1 VRSDAAILLV
11 IGALAL
17 IGAAALAWYAS
28 LASLALDKAA
38 GRGATA
44 EIVRKLAGIV
54 PVGSD
59 AVAGVV
65 AVKMVESRE
74 PGSRS
79 HTPPRLVFVTD
90 AGIDRDLGYD
100 QQRFANDFA
109 TIRDFLADATQSR
122 LALSSACDGTE
133 LVRFVA
139 GHLAVLFLGAIGV
152 LAIRVG
158 IRKLRGL
165 AE

>member
-1 VRSDAAILLV
+1 MRSDAAILLL

-28 LASLALDKAA
+28 LASLALDKAG
-38 GRGATA
+38 GRGANA

-54 PVGSD
+54 PIGSD
-59 AVAGVV
+59 SIAGVL

-74 PGSRS
+74 PGSQS

-109 TIRDFLADATQSR
+109 TIRDFLADASQAR
-122 LALSSACDGTE
+122 LSLSSARNGTE
-133 LVRFVA
+133 LARFVA

-152 LAIRVG
+152 LALRVG
-158 IRKLRGL
+158 IRRLRGL
-165 AE
+165 AD